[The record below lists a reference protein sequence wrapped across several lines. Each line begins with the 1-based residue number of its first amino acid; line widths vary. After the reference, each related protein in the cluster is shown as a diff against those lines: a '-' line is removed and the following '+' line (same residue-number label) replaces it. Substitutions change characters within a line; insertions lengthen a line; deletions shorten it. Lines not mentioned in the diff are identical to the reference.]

1 MARARRSDA
10 IGADNAA
17 TAILPRNPRKKLTA
31 MALKSMT
38 GFGRASGQ
46 DGDAVWHWEVRTVN
60 NRGLDVR
67 LRLPQGYE
75 EFELRVRDA
84 LAKVITRGSCA
95 ITLNLKAPAISAD
108 MRLNE
113 AALLR
118 LAALAERAREI
129 TGGADSVPLEA
140 LLGMKGV
147 IEIQE
152 PLPAGQEAA
161 PLSEALL
168 KSFLSALDGVL
179 AARAAEGARLED
191 VLVSKLNEVAAL
203 VEEAENAPSRTPEMI
218 AERLRQQLQRITS
231 EAGLDENRLYQEA
244 VLMATKA
251 DIEEELKRL
260 RAHVAAAHELMR
272 EDGPAGRKFEFLAQE
287 FQREANTLCS
297 KSNAAE
303 ITRVGLR
310 LKSAIDQ
317 FREQVANIE

>member
-1 MARARRSDA
+1 
-10 IGADNAA
+10 
-17 TAILPRNPRKKLTA
+17 

-38 GFGRASGQ
+38 GFGRSGGQ

-84 LAKVITRGSCA
+84 LAKAVTRGSCN

-113 AALLR
+113 AALLK
-118 LAALAERAREI
+118 LASLAERAREI
-129 TGGADSVPLEA
+129 TGSVDSVPLAA

-147 IEIQE
+147 VEVQE
-152 PLPAGQEAA
+152 PLPAGQEDT
-161 PLSEALL
+161 PLTHALM
-168 KSFLSALDGVL
+168 KSFLVALDGVV
-179 AARAAEGARLED
+179 AARAAEGARLAD
-191 VLVSKLNEVAAL
+191 VLTDKLAEVSAL
-203 VEEAENAPSRTPEMI
+203 VDEAEASPSRTPEAI
-218 AERLRQQLQRITS
+218 AARLRQQLQRITG
-231 EAGLDENRLYQEA
+231 EAGLDDNRLHQEA
-244 VLMATKA
+244 VLIATRA

-272 EDGPAGRKFEFLAQE
+272 EDGPVGRKFEFLAQE

-303 ITRVGLR
+303 ITRAGLK